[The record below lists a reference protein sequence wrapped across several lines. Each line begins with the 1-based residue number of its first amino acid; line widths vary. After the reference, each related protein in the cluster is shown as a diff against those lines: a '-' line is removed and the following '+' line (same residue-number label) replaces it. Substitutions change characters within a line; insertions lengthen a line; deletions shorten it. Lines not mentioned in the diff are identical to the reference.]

1 MLTTTRLLMMK
12 RPTNSSREG
21 CWRDSYKAPSC
32 SFLWWHLTANASPL
46 RLTPS
51 QQDLHKDRFAGEL
64 SCFSSTEGWP
74 WQGIWEEASSC
85 RSWAA
90 RWRVWTS
97 CQVGRRRCGVHCPRA
112 SRGPTDAWQAH
123 TAPPSSYQ
131 PPFLLNLQ
139 IILNSVFCFGVPS
152 CKKVFLAVPW
162 CCFWA
167 RTLNN
172 LLLLNPWTQF

>member
-1 MLTTTRLLMMK
+1 MFTTNRLHMMK
-12 RPTNSSREG
+12 RPTNSSRESQRRLLKG
-21 CWRDSYKAPSC
+21 LLQGAQL
-32 SFLWWHLTANASPL
+32 FLPLMALQMPHRSASLPL
-46 RLTPS
+46 NKIFTKTGL
-51 QQDLHKDRFAGEL
+51 RFAGEL
-64 SCFSSTEGWP
+64 SCFSSTEGWQ

-85 RSWAA
+85 QSWGA

-139 IILNSVFCFGVPS
+139 IIFNSVFCFGAMPVAT
-152 CKKVFLAVPW
+152 KF
-162 CCFWA
+162 F
-167 RTLNN
+167 
-172 LLLLNPWTQF
+172 

>member
-51 QQDLHKDRFAGEL
+51 QQDLHKDRFAGET

-85 RSWAA
+85 QSWAA

-139 IILNSVFCFGVPS
+139 IIFNSVFCFGLAS
-152 CKKVFLAVPW
+152 CNKVFFSCSMVLATF
-162 CCFWA
+162 FWE
-167 RTLNN
+167 RTLYN
-172 LLLLNPWTQF
+172 L